1 MFKLIGDMLGRYVE
15 PSKQRQI
22 QIAKLRT
29 HICNVTNST
38 ITTKKDDFDDDYVI
52 VLDDDIV
59 NAFKRWRLY
68 SKINNILY
76 NFNLI
81 KKTNYFHQWYKY
93 NQEYYKY
100 YGIYY
105 LILIKKLLNNWK
117 TSFDTI
123 NLNEMEQA
131 LQANYNNDSM
141 FDSMFDSKMCNF

>member
-1 MFKLIGDMLGRYVE
+1 MLGRYVE
-15 PSKQRQI
+15 PSEQRQI

-38 ITTKKDDFDDDYVI
+38 ITSNKDDFDDDYVI

-141 FDSMFDSKMCNF
+141 FDSKMCNF

>member
-1 MFKLIGDMLGRYVE
+1 MLGRYVE
-15 PSKQRQI
+15 PSEQRQI

-38 ITTKKDDFDDDYVI
+38 ITTKKDDFDNDYVI
-52 VLDDDIV
+52 VLDDNIV

-76 NFNLI
+76 NFSLI

-100 YGIYY
+100 YGIYC

-117 TSFDTI
+117 NSFDTI

-141 FDSMFDSKMCNF
+141 FDSKMCNF

>member
-1 MFKLIGDMLGRYVE
+1 MFQSIGIMLGRYVE
-15 PSKQRQI
+15 PSEQRQR

-141 FDSMFDSKMCNF
+141 FDSKMCNF